1 MYTMDS
7 HKINFIKD
15 NINFFNVPHELI
27 FQFIQENNIAYIQ
40 NVHGIFFTVNRLS
53 PNLLSS
59 LYELIQE
66 KIDTSNQVQQ
76 QLTEYDE
83 KVKKQIDKLNLVK
96 EHKDTIEYVP
106 LTIDFTN
113 TEKKIMTYSYN
124 LGFLF

>member
-7 HKINFIKD
+7 HKINYIKD

-59 LYELIQE
+59 LYELIHR

-76 QLTEYDE
+76 QLTEYE
-83 KVKKQIDKLNLVK
+83 KVKKQM
-96 EHKDTIEYVP
+96 
-106 LTIDFTN
+106 TN
-113 TEKKIMTYSYN
+113 
-124 LGFLF
+124 